1 MNIETIRE
9 FLGWCTIIN
18 YGLMILAFL
27 RVYALRNTLAQF
39 RQELFG
45 LRRGISAAITRPA
58 LRELPTRNH
67 CLQPDP
73 VHCVD
78 RYDLNP

>member
-1 MNIETIRE
+1 MMNIETICE

-27 RVYALRNTLAQF
+27 KVYALRNTLAQF

-45 LRRGISAAITRPA
+45 LDEESVRQLQGQFFVNYQLVIIVFNLTPYIA
-58 LRELPTRNH
+58 LSIMT
-67 CLQPDP
+67 
-73 VHCVD
+73 
-78 RYDLNP
+78 

>member
-1 MNIETIRE
+1 MNIETICE

-27 RVYALRNTLAQF
+27 KVYVLRNTLAQF

-45 LRRGISAAITRPA
+45 LDEESVRRLQGQFFVNYQLVIIVFTLTPYIA
-58 LRELPTRNH
+58 LSIMT
-67 CLQPDP
+67 
-73 VHCVD
+73 
-78 RYDLNP
+78 

>member
-45 LRRGISAAITRPA
+45 LDEESVRRLQGQFFVNYQLVIIVFNLTPYIA
-58 LRELPTRNH
+58 LSIMT
-67 CLQPDP
+67 
-73 VHCVD
+73 
-78 RYDLNP
+78 

>member
-27 RVYALRNTLAQF
+27 KVYALRNTLAQF

-45 LRRGISAAITRPA
+45 LDEESVRRLQGQFFVNYQLVIIVFNLTPYIA
-58 LRELPTRNH
+58 LIIMT
-67 CLQPDP
+67 
-73 VHCVD
+73 
-78 RYDLNP
+78 

>member
-27 RVYALRNTLAQF
+27 KVYALRNTLAQF

-45 LRRGISAAITRPA
+45 LDEESVRRLQGQLFVNYQLVIIVFNLTPYIA
-58 LRELPTRNH
+58 LSIMT
-67 CLQPDP
+67 
-73 VHCVD
+73 
-78 RYDLNP
+78 

>member
-27 RVYALRNTLAQF
+27 KVYALRNTLAQF

-45 LRRGISAAITRPA
+45 
-58 LRELPTRNH
+58 
-67 CLQPDP
+67 
-73 VHCVD
+73 
-78 RYDLNP
+78 

>member
-1 MNIETIRE
+1 MNIETICE

-27 RVYALRNTLAQF
+27 KVYALRNTLAQF

-45 LRRGISAAITRPA
+45 LDEESVRRLQAQFFVNYQLVIIVFNLTPYIA
-58 LRELPTRNH
+58 LSIMT
-67 CLQPDP
+67 
-73 VHCVD
+73 
-78 RYDLNP
+78 

>member
-27 RVYALRNTLAQF
+27 KVYVLRNTLAQF

-45 LRRGISAAITRPA
+45 LDEESVRRLQGQFFVNYQLVIIVFNLTPYIA
-58 LRELPTRNH
+58 LSIMT
-67 CLQPDP
+67 
-73 VHCVD
+73 
-78 RYDLNP
+78 

>member
-45 LRRGISAAITRPA
+45 LDEESVRRLQGQLFVNYQLVIIVFNLTPYIA
-58 LRELPTRNH
+58 LIVMT
-67 CLQPDP
+67 
-73 VHCVD
+73 
-78 RYDLNP
+78 

>member
-27 RVYALRNTLAQF
+27 KVYALRNTLAQF

-45 LRRGISAAITRPA
+45 LDEESVRRLQAQFFVNYQLVIIVFNLTPYIA
-58 LRELPTRNH
+58 LSIMT
-67 CLQPDP
+67 
-73 VHCVD
+73 
-78 RYDLNP
+78 

>member
-9 FLGWCTIIN
+9 FLGWCTIVN

-27 RVYALRNTLAQF
+27 KVYALRNTLAQF

-45 LRRGISAAITRPA
+45 LDEESVRQLQGQFFVNYQLVIIVFTLTPYIA
-58 LRELPTRNH
+58 LSIMT
-67 CLQPDP
+67 
-73 VHCVD
+73 
-78 RYDLNP
+78 

>member
-27 RVYALRNTLAQF
+27 KVYALRNTLAQF

-45 LRRGISAAITRPA
+45 LDEESVRRLQGQFFVNYQLVIIVFNLTPYIA
-58 LRELPTRNH
+58 LIVMT
-67 CLQPDP
+67 
-73 VHCVD
+73 
-78 RYDLNP
+78 

>member
-45 LRRGISAAITRPA
+45 LDEESVRRLQGQFFVNYQLVIIVFNLTPYIA
-58 LRELPTRNH
+58 LIVMT
-67 CLQPDP
+67 
-73 VHCVD
+73 
-78 RYDLNP
+78 

>member
-1 MNIETIRE
+1 MNIETICE

-27 RVYALRNTLAQF
+27 KVYALRNTLAQF

-45 LRRGISAAITRPA
+45 LDEESVRRLQGQFFVNYQLVIIVFNLTPYIA
-58 LRELPTRNH
+58 LSIMT
-67 CLQPDP
+67 
-73 VHCVD
+73 
-78 RYDLNP
+78 

>member
-27 RVYALRNTLAQF
+27 KVYVLRNTLAQF

-45 LRRGISAAITRPA
+45 LDEESVRRLQAQFFVNYQLVIIVFTLTPYIA
-58 LRELPTRNH
+58 LSIMT
-67 CLQPDP
+67 
-73 VHCVD
+73 
-78 RYDLNP
+78 

>member
-27 RVYALRNTLAQF
+27 KVYALRNSLAQF
-39 RQELFG
+39 RQELFVLDEESVRQLQG
-45 LRRGISAAITRPA
+45 QFFVNYQLVIIVFTLPPYIA
-58 LRELPTRNH
+58 LSIMT
-67 CLQPDP
+67 
-73 VHCVD
+73 
-78 RYDLNP
+78 

>member
-27 RVYALRNTLAQF
+27 KVYALRNTLAQF

-45 LRRGISAAITRPA
+45 LDEESVRRLQGQFFVNYKVAIIIFNLTPYIA
-58 LRELPTRNH
+58 LSIMT
-67 CLQPDP
+67 
-73 VHCVD
+73 
-78 RYDLNP
+78 

>member
-27 RVYALRNTLAQF
+27 KVYALRNTLAQF

-45 LRRGISAAITRPA
+45 LDEESVRRLQGQFFVNYQLVIIVFTLTPYIA
-58 LRELPTRNH
+58 LSIMT
-67 CLQPDP
+67 
-73 VHCVD
+73 
-78 RYDLNP
+78 

>member
-27 RVYALRNTLAQF
+27 KVYALRNTLAQF

-45 LRRGISAAITRPA
+45 LDEESVRRLQGQFFVNYQLVIIVFNLTPYIA
-58 LRELPTRNH
+58 LSIMT
-67 CLQPDP
+67 
-73 VHCVD
+73 
-78 RYDLNP
+78 

>member
-1 MNIETIRE
+1 MNIETICE

-27 RVYALRNTLAQF
+27 KVYALRNTLAQI

-45 LRRGISAAITRPA
+45 LDEESVRQLQGQFFVNYQLVIIVFNLTPYIA
-58 LRELPTRNH
+58 LSIMT
-67 CLQPDP
+67 
-73 VHCVD
+73 
-78 RYDLNP
+78 

>member
-1 MNIETIRE
+1 MNIETICE

-27 RVYALRNTLAQF
+27 KVYVLRNTLAQF

-45 LRRGISAAITRPA
+45 LDEESVRQLQGQFFVNYQLVIIVFNLTPYIA
-58 LRELPTRNH
+58 LSIMT
-67 CLQPDP
+67 
-73 VHCVD
+73 
-78 RYDLNP
+78 

>member
-27 RVYALRNTLAQF
+27 KVYVLRNTLAQF

-45 LRRGISAAITRPA
+45 LDEESVRQLQGQFFVNYQLVIIVFTLTPYIA
-58 LRELPTRNH
+58 LSIMT
-67 CLQPDP
+67 
-73 VHCVD
+73 
-78 RYDLNP
+78 

>member
-1 MNIETIRE
+1 MNIETICE

-27 RVYALRNTLAQF
+27 KVYALRNTLAQF

-45 LRRGISAAITRPA
+45 LDEESVRRLQGQFFVNYQLVIIVFTLTPYIA
-58 LRELPTRNH
+58 LSIMT
-67 CLQPDP
+67 
-73 VHCVD
+73 
-78 RYDLNP
+78 

>member
-27 RVYALRNTLAQF
+27 KVYALRNTLAQF

-45 LRRGISAAITRPA
+45 LDEESVRQLQGQFFVNYQLVIIVFNLTPYIA
-58 LRELPTRNH
+58 LSIMT
-67 CLQPDP
+67 
-73 VHCVD
+73 
-78 RYDLNP
+78 

>member
-1 MNIETIRE
+1 MMNIETIRE

-27 RVYALRNTLAQF
+27 KVYALRNTLAQF

-45 LRRGISAAITRPA
+45 LDEESVRRLQGQFFVNYQLVIIVFTLTPYIA
-58 LRELPTRNH
+58 LSIMT
-67 CLQPDP
+67 
-73 VHCVD
+73 
-78 RYDLNP
+78 

>member
-1 MNIETIRE
+1 MNIETICE

-27 RVYALRNTLAQF
+27 KVYALRNTLAQF

-45 LRRGISAAITRPA
+45 LDEESVRQLQGQFFVNYQLVIIVFNLTPYIA
-58 LRELPTRNH
+58 LSIMT
-67 CLQPDP
+67 
-73 VHCVD
+73 
-78 RYDLNP
+78 

>member
-27 RVYALRNTLAQF
+27 KVYALRNTLAQF

-45 LRRGISAAITRPA
+45 LDEESVRRLQGQLFVNYQLVIIVFNLTPYIA
-58 LRELPTRNH
+58 LIVMT
-67 CLQPDP
+67 
-73 VHCVD
+73 
-78 RYDLNP
+78 

>member
-27 RVYALRNTLAQF
+27 KVYVLRNTLAQF

-45 LRRGISAAITRPA
+45 LDEESVRRLQGQFFVNYQLVIIVFTLTPYIA
-58 LRELPTRNH
+58 LSIMT
-67 CLQPDP
+67 
-73 VHCVD
+73 
-78 RYDLNP
+78 

>member
-1 MNIETIRE
+1 MNIEMIRE

-27 RVYALRNTLAQF
+27 KVYVLRNTLAQF

-45 LRRGISAAITRPA
+45 LDEESVRRLQGQFFVNYQLVIIVFTLTPYIA
-58 LRELPTRNH
+58 LSIMT
-67 CLQPDP
+67 
-73 VHCVD
+73 
-78 RYDLNP
+78 

>member
-27 RVYALRNTLAQF
+27 KVYALRNTLAQF

-45 LRRGISAAITRPA
+45 LDEESVRRLQGQLFVNYQLVIIVFNLTPYIA
-58 LRELPTRNH
+58 LIIMT
-67 CLQPDP
+67 
-73 VHCVD
+73 
-78 RYDLNP
+78 

>member
-1 MNIETIRE
+1 MMNIETIRE

-27 RVYALRNTLAQF
+27 KVYVLRNTLAQF

-45 LRRGISAAITRPA
+45 LDEESVRRLQGQFFVNYQLVIIVFTLTPYIA
-58 LRELPTRNH
+58 LSIMT
-67 CLQPDP
+67 
-73 VHCVD
+73 
-78 RYDLNP
+78 

>member
-27 RVYALRNTLAQF
+27 KVYALRNTLAQF

-45 LRRGISAAITRPA
+45 LDEESVRRLQAQFFVNYQLVIIVFTLTPYIA
-58 LRELPTRNH
+58 LSIMT
-67 CLQPDP
+67 
-73 VHCVD
+73 
-78 RYDLNP
+78 